1 MRTITLLLY
10 NLVFLFLL
18 SSCKEEVQQ
27 AQVWPEITQEA
38 KPWSRWWW
46 HGSSVTKAG
55 ITAELEAY
63 QKAGIGGLEL
73 TPIYGV
79 IGQEDQ
85 FVDYLSPEWMELFQ
99 HTLSEAKRLSLGLD
113 MATGTGWPFGGPH
126 ITQEEACKRLV
137 HAVYQLK
144 EGERLTE
151 RIQYIESPLVRAV
164 PNQVYQL
171 YGIYKEAGEQVTG
184 SRANP
189 ALIKQKRAVQIE
201 DLIEP
206 IAANENLQALAL
218 DQVRF
223 EKSLPLQTLMAYSS
237 TGEILDLT
245 VKVDEHGHLNW
256 TAGQGDWN
264 LYAVFQGW
272 HGKMVERAAPGGEG
286 NVIDHF
292 SQTAIKKYLTKF
304 DSAFAGI
311 ELDGLRAF
319 FNDSYEVDDASGQAN
334 WTPKLFEEFKR
345 RKGYDLRLHLP
356 ALFAKDS
363 SEKNRRVLQDYRETV
378 ADLLLETFT
387 KEWQQWA
394 HTKGA
399 IIRNQAHGSPANI
412 LDLYDVSDIP
422 ETEGTDLIRIKFA
435 SSAAHIANKKL
446 VSAEAATWLDEHFT
460 SDLATL
466 KENLDRYFIG
476 GVNHIFYHGT
486 CYSPPDDPWP
496 GRLFY
501 AAIHANPRNS
511 LWPHFSTLN
520 EYVARTQAFLQKGQV
535 DNDILLYFPI
545 YDRFALEGEML
556 EHFEGGGK
564 AGSHFRTLAAQL
576 QQQGYAFDI
585 ISDRQIQ
592 NLNLKENGLHSGR
605 AAYKTILLPKC
616 QYIPLSTM
624 QTLVNLAKS
633 GAKIL
638 FFDTWPEGISGF
650 ANFEVRQDS
659 FQNLLANL
667 DLDKSN
673 KAIMGN
679 GAFYVGDN
687 LRTLLEQAH
696 VDRERMVDKGLE
708 FIRYKDADGS
718 YYLITNWSDNDFNDW
733 IPLNQEAVA
742 VLLFD
747 PMNGKTGKGQV
758 RQSNSGDIEL
768 RLQMPVGAT
777 IILKMMD
784 DTLDEKAWM
793 YYEISEP
800 AQILTNWN
808 VEFTQGGP
816 TLPTA
821 KENIELSSWTEWE
834 GEAYKQFSGAARYS
848 TTFNYT
854 PQSGDGVLLD
864 FGEVAESA
872 KIWLNKKDVGT
883 LIGPV
888 FQLFIDEKML
898 QDENLLEVEVCNL
911 MANRIAYMDREAIPW
926 KKFYNI
932 NFPARR
938 AENRGDDGLFTAR
951 DWQPVKSGL
960 IGPVSIQ
967 AIK

>member
-1 MRTITLLLY
+1 MRSIPLLLY
-10 NLVFLFLL
+10 YLVLL
-18 SSCKEEVQQ
+18 LLCSCKEKVHQP
-27 AQVWPEITQEA
+27 QVWPEITQEV

-79 IGQEDQ
+79 IGEEDQ
-85 FVDYLSPEWMELFQ
+85 FVDYLSPEWMVLFQ
-99 HTLSEAKRLSLGLD
+99 HTLSEAKRLGLGMD
-113 MATGTGWPFGGPH
+113 IATGTGWPFGGPH
-126 ITQEEACKRLV
+126 VTQELACKRLA
-137 HAVYQLK
+137 HSVYQLK
-144 EGERLTE
+144 EGEELKE
-151 RIQYIESPLVRAV
+151 RVQYIESPLVRAV

-171 YGIYKEAGEQVTG
+171 YGIYKEAGEQVSG

-189 ALIKQKRAVQIE
+189 TLIKNKRAVQIE
-201 DLIEP
+201 DLVEP
-206 IAANENLQALAL
+206 IATNTNLQALAL

-223 EKSLPLQTLMAYSS
+223 EKPLPLQVLMAYSS
-237 TGEILDLT
+237 TGETIDLT
-245 VKVDEHGHLNW
+245 AKVDEDGQLNW
-256 TAGQGDWN
+256 TAGQGDWT

-292 SQTAIKKYLTKF
+292 SETAIKQYLTKF
-304 DSAFAGI
+304 DTAFAGM

-319 FNDSYEVDDASGQAN
+319 FNDSYEVDDASGQAD
-334 WTPKLFEEFKR
+334 WTPKLFEEFKDR
-345 RKGYDLRLHLP
+345 RGYDLKLHLP
-356 ALFAKDS
+356 ALLTKDS

-378 ADLLLETFT
+378 ADLLLATFT
-387 KEWQQWA
+387 KEWKQWA
-394 HTKGA
+394 DAKSK

-412 LDLYDVSDIP
+412 LDLYAASDIP
-422 ETEGTDLIRIKFA
+422 ETEGTDIIRIKFA

-460 SDLATL
+460 SDLAAL

-511 LWPHFSTLN
+511 LWPHFSALN
-520 EYVARTQAFLQKGQV
+520 EYVARTQAFLQQGQV

-545 YDRFALEGEML
+545 YDRFASEGEIL

-564 AGSHFRTLAAQL
+564 ADSHFRTLAEQL
-576 QQQGYAFDI
+576 QQQGYSFDI

-592 NLNLKENGLHSGR
+592 NLNLKENELHSGH
-605 AAYKTILLPKC
+605 ASYKTILLPKC

-624 QTLVNLAKS
+624 LALANLAKA

-638 FFDTWPEGISGF
+638 FFDSWPESVSGF
-650 ANFEVRQDS
+650 GDFEVRQDS
-659 FQNLLANL
+659 FQNLLAHL

-673 KAIMGN
+673 TAILGN
-679 GAFYVGDN
+679 GAFYIGDN
-687 LRTLLEQAH
+687 LLTLLEQADVH
-696 VDRERMVDKGLE
+696 REKMVDIGLD
-708 FIRYKDADGS
+708 FIRYKDEEGS
-718 YYLITNWSDNDFNDW
+718 YYLISNWSDKKFDNW
-733 IPLNQEAVA
+733 IPLNHKAVE

-747 PMNGKTGKGQV
+747 PMNGQIGKGQS
-758 RQSNSGDIEL
+758 RQSDSGDFEV
-768 RLQMPVGAT
+768 RLQMPVGST
-777 IILKMMD
+777 IILKMMNEAVN
-784 DTLDEKAWM
+784 EKAWL
-793 YYEISEP
+793 YHEISEP
-800 AQILTNWN
+800 DQILTNWN

-816 TLPTA
+816 TLPAA
-821 KENIELSSWTEWE
+821 KENIELSSWAEWD
-834 GEAYKQFSGAARYS
+834 EACQSFSGTARYS
-848 TTFNYT
+848 TTFNYAH
-854 PQSGDGVLLD
+854 QSGNGVLLD
-864 FGEVAESA
+864 LGEVAESA
-872 KIWLNKKDVGT
+872 RVWLNKQEIGT

-898 QDENLLEVEVCNL
+898 KDENLLEVEVCNL
-911 MANRIAYMDREAIPW
+911 MANRIAYMDKEAMPW

-938 AENRGDDGLFTAR
+938 AENRGEDGVVYRKRTGNLHHPA
-951 DWQPVKSGL
+951 
-960 IGPVSIQ
+960 
-967 AIK
+967 